1 LDDDDGSLAKA
12 FNEIDADRTDCT
24 LLRINSGV
32 LSDDVIPLCAAY
44 AAQDKGSARQAIKY
58 LRKAA
63 AIAESEGDV
72 RVEEE
77 HVRTAQ
83 GEAERE
89 LIIEGMEQLTTQG
102 HLALAAVTI
111 LELGV
116 TPGFGLVTSMMSIR
130 PFQITLTPTAW
141 LNVGCVIISSSS
153 TC

>member
-1 LDDDDGSLAKA
+1 
-12 FNEIDADRTDCT
+12 
-24 LLRINSGV
+24 
-32 LSDDVIPLCAAY
+32 
-44 AAQDKGSARQAIKY
+44 
-58 LRKAA
+58 
-63 AIAESEGDV
+63 
-72 RVEEE
+72 
-77 HVRTAQ
+77 
-83 GEAERE
+83 
-89 LIIEGMEQLTTQG
+89 MEQLTTQG